1 MINAREF
8 HLASELLPFLQD
20 PAAPIARDFTSQATM
35 LSIPSGATI
44 FAEGDECSYFA
55 VLATGQV
62 RVFKI
67 GETGRE
73 ITLYRFGRGESCI
86 LTTSCVLS
94 ERRFPAI
101 ATVEQDATAFVIGQE
116 SFRDWIDRYQAWRD
130 YVFQLLA
137 RRLAT
142 VMAIV
147 DEIAFRRLDV
157 RLAEFLVRHA
167 RGHPPTINATHQQ
180 IAAELGT
187 SREVVSRI
195 LADFSDDGLINSGR
209 GYIVVQD
216 MNRLRQRGEA
226 PPLP

>member
-1 MINAREF
+1 MLNQQEF
-8 HLASELLPFLQD
+8 QLASEILPFLRD
-20 PAAPIARDFTSQATM
+20 PAAPIARDFTAQAALFR
-35 LSIPSGATI
+35 LSAGATI
-44 FAEGDECSYFA
+44 FAEGDECSFFA
-55 VLATGQV
+55 VLAAGQV
-62 RVFKI
+62 RVYKI

-101 ATVEQDATAFVIGQE
+101 AAVEQEATAFVIGQE
-116 SFRDWIDRYQAWRD
+116 VFRAWIDHYQDWRD

-147 DEIAFRRLDV
+147 DEIAFRRVDV

-167 RGHPPTINATHQQ
+167 SGHPPTINSTHQQ

-195 LADFSDDGLINSGR
+195 LADFGDDGLISSKR
-209 GYIVVQD
+209 GSIVILD
-216 MNRLRQRGEA
+216 MNRLRQRGEL
-226 PPLP
+226 PPA